1 MNWVDDPIRNI
12 HDNFTFTVKLDIAF
26 MSVQNHNVRMIKLV
40 VIITHLTLFF
50 LRTMFHSVNKQKT
63 TVPPL
68 SIAT

>member
-1 MNWVDDPIRNI
+1 
-12 HDNFTFTVKLDIAF
+12 

-50 LRTMFHSVNKQKT
+50 LTTMFHSVNKQKT
-63 TVPPL
+63 TVPSL